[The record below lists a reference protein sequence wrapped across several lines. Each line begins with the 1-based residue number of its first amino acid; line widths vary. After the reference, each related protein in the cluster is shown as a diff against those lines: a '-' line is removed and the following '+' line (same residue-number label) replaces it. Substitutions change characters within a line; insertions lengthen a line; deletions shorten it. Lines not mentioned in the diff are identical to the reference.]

1 MGMGDVN
8 LNEDCVFNTTD
19 FLIGNLN
26 SVRVFE
32 LDSET
37 WSPSGELKFEVEI

>member
-1 MGMGDVN
+1 MEMGDVN

-19 FLIGNLN
+19 FLMGNLN
-26 SVRVFE
+26 SVRVFK
-32 LDSET
+32 LET